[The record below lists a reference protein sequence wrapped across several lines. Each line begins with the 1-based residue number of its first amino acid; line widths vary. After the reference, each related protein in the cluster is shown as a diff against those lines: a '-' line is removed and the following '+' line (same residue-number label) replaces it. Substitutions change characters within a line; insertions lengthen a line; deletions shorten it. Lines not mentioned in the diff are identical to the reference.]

1 MKRWLSY
8 AVLAFSF
15 LVGGFVLGCRA
26 QTPTSADSS
35 ALEQRMVS
43 LENEVKTMNATITQ
57 LQEDIKVLNTAEV
70 KTTEGPPASN
80 DVVARKDIEALTRLI
95 CQYQGRPK
103 VFYDY
108 IVQRYGDF
116 QVSQRTGALIEFGDG
131 TVIKFKFP

>member
-8 AVLAFSF
+8 TVLAFSF
-15 LVGGFVLGCRA
+15 LVGGFVLGCSA

-35 ALEQRMVS
+35 VLEQRVAS
-43 LENEVKTMNATITQ
+43 LENEVKTMNTAITQ

-70 KTTEGPPASN
+70 KSTEGPPASN
-80 DVVARKDIEALTRLI
+80 DVVARKDIEALTRLM
-95 CQYQGRPK
+95 CQYQGRPI

-116 QVSQRTGALIEFGDG
+116 QVSQRTGVLIEFGDG
-131 TVIKFKFP
+131 TTIKFKFP